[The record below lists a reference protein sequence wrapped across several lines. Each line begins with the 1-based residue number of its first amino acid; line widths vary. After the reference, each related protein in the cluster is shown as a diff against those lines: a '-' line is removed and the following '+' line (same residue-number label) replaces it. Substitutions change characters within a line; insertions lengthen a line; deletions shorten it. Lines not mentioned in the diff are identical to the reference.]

1 MARLQVTSRGR
12 YALRVMLDLAR
23 HREEGVI
30 SLKTVAER
38 QEISLKYLES
48 LVCSL
53 RRAGL
58 VESARGKE
66 GGYQLSRAPE
76 DYSVEEILNCMEDSL
91 APVSCIR
98 GGSADCDRAEN
109 CPTLPMWQ
117 ELDDLTRKYLESVT
131 LRDLMSGERWKNT
144 KNT

>member
-1 MARLQVTSRGR
+1 MPLQVTSRGR
-12 YALRVMLDLAR
+12 YALRVMLDLAQR
-23 HREEGVI
+23 RDEGVV

-38 QEISLKYLES
+38 QGISLKYLET
-48 LVCSL
+48 LVCAL

-66 GGYQLSRAPE
+66 GGYQLSREPE
-76 DYSVEEILNCMEDSL
+76 VYSVGEILSCVEDSL
-91 APVSCIR
+91 APVPCIR
-98 GGSADCDRAEN
+98 GGSAECERAGS

-117 ELDDLTRKYLESVT
+117 ELDGLTRQYLESVT

-144 KNT
+144 